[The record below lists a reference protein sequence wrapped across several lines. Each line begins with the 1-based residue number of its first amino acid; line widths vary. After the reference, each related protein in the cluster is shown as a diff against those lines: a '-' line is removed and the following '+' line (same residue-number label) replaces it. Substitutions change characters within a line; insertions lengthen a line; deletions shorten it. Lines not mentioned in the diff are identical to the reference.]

1 MSDLTK
7 VDFHSHT
14 YYSFL
19 RVPKLR
25 GEHFFQDSAI
35 SPKLLVKVAQ
45 RRKLGAI
52 ALTDHD
58 TMQGIKS
65 FVDYATKHSKITP
78 IVGQEITKYNQK
90 RKAWAHVLTYG
101 LRNIPRKIRFQPL
114 PEFLEYLDD
123 NNAVYVLAHPFD
135 LSQSAPAGGYNPKTN
150 TINFSVLK
158 QFRMVEVVNGLQPK
172 RHNSLTQLITN
183 ELGLPGIAGGDNHQP
198 KMIGRCYTY
207 VEGTTE
213 DEILEHLRNVK
224 RSPAKY
230 ILHTHGTGSY
240 QQVWEDWIYFLMVN
254 LRYNIRYDIYR
265 HYHPHAKIGSVN
277 PVYDRL
283 HYDTPIYAKILVQA
297 ALPYVFWAAIA
308 GLKIL
313 IPRIMKQTKIREI
326 EILKSLATY
335 NDENQNQEKKF
346 LDIPFSEVESAIL
359 QSF

>member
-1 MSDLTK
+1 MNDLTK

-14 YYSFL
+14 YYSIL
-19 RVPKLR
+19 RIPKLR
-25 GEHFFQDSAI
+25 GEHYFQDSAI

-58 TMQGIKS
+58 TMQGMKP
-65 FVDYATKHSKITP
+65 FLYYASKYSKITP

-101 LRNIPRKIRFQPL
+101 LRNISKRIRYKPL

-135 LSQSAPAGGYNPKTN
+135 LTQSAPAGGYNQKTN

-158 QFRMVEVVNGLQPK
+158 RFRMVEVVNGLQPK
-172 RHNSLTQLITN
+172 RHNSLTQVIAN
-183 ELGLPGIAGGDNHQP
+183 ELGLPGIAGGDSHQP
-198 KMIGRCYTY
+198 KMIGRCFTY

-213 DEILEHLRNVK
+213 EEIIEYLRNVK
-224 RSPAKY
+224 KSPAKY
-230 ILHTHGTGSY
+230 NLQTHGTGSY
-240 QQVWEDWIYFLMVN
+240 QQVWEDWFHFLMIN

-265 HYHPHAKIGSVN
+265 HYHPDVKIGSAN

-283 HYDTPIYAKILVQA
+283 HYDTPMFAKIMVQA
-297 ALPYVFWAAIA
+297 GLPYVFWAVIA

-313 IPRIMKQTKIREI
+313 IPRLMKQSKIREV
-326 EILKSLATY
+326 EILKSLVTY
-335 NDENQNQEKKF
+335 HDENKNREELF
-346 LDIPFSEVESAIL
+346 LDIPFSEEESVI
-359 QSF
+359 FKRF